1 MPRKALGAAG
11 AAHLY
16 LAGRPGELEAALKA
30 AGVQDFIYV
39 GCDVLGVLRRLTPAR
54 TRPWRSWSASCLH
67 RSRR

>member
-1 MPRKALGAAG
+1 MPSEAVDAAKALAAAG

-39 GCDVLGVLRRLTPAR
+39 GCDVVGVLRQAHRRLG
-54 TRPWRSWSASCLH
+54 L
-67 RSRR
+67 